1 MKKTHVADW
10 MTSNPIAIEEDA
22 SIIEAIHLLKEKN
35 IRRLPVM
42 RKGKIAGVVTEK
54 MLLTFA
60 PGKSTSLDA
69 WESHYLLSK
78 TPVTQA
84 MNPKPH
90 MVKPDTDI
98 RDAAKLLHDG
108 KLNGVL
114 VVNDKRDLVGIF
126 TTTNALEALIA
137 LAGDDAAVAK
147 QKDHPR

>member
-1 MKKTHVADW
+1 MKTTHVADW
-10 MTSNPIAIEEDA
+10 MTSNPITIEEDA

-78 TPVTQA
+78 TPVAQA

-90 MVKPDTDI
+90 MVALNTDI
-98 RDAAKLLHDG
+98 REAAKLLHDR

-114 VVNDKRDLVGIF
+114 VVNEKKDLVGIL

-137 LAGDDAAVAK
+137 FATN
-147 QKDHPR
+147 